1 MCIQLGGYKV
11 LIPRLFDSREEW
23 LNGRGVT
30 IGGSDASSI
39 VGMNPYKNNVE
50 LWEEKTGRSTPEDI
64 SDKPYVKYGI
74 EAEALLRDLF
84 KLDFPQYKV
93 MYEENNM
100 FNNPK
105 YPLAHYSAD
114 GWLIDESGR
123 MGLLEIKTS
132 NILQSQQ
139 KEKWKD
145 QIPDNYYIQILHGL
159 MVTEATFAILKA
171 QLKLV
176 FQNGEVYLQTK
187 HYYID
192 AMDPAVKNDIEYLK
206 NAEMKFFENLKND
219 ERPALILPTL

>member
-1 MCIQLGGYKV
+1 M
-11 LIPRLFDSREEW
+11 LIPKLFNSRDEW
-23 LNGRGVT
+23 LEGRGVT

-39 VGMNPYKNNVE
+39 VGMNPYKTNIE
-50 LWEEKTGRSTPEDI
+50 LWEEKTGRKKPADI

-74 EAEALLRDLF
+74 EAEALLRELF

-114 GWLIDESGR
+114 GWLIDEDGR
-123 MGLLEIKTS
+123 MGLLEIKTT

-139 KEKWKD
+139 KEKWN
-145 QIPDNYYIQILHGL
+145 QRIPDNYYIQLLHGL
-159 MVTEATFAILKA
+159 MVTEASFAILKA
-171 QLKLV
+171 QLKSE
-176 FQNGEVYLQTK
+176 FNGEIYLQTK

-192 AMDPAVKNDIEYLK
+192 ALDPAIQADIEYLK
-206 NAEMKFFENLKND
+206 HAEMAFFENLKED
-219 ERPALILPTL
+219 IKPALLLPEI